1 MDISTEPHD
10 SGKYV
15 IDETADTPAAGGLFG
30 SVKKGTS
37 IEHKRE
43 NVRGQVAYI
52 FGATLVGIIVI
63 GALGW
68 LVAKAPLHE
77 WASFSAPIVTMIA
90 VMAGYY
96 YGQGRES

>member
-1 MDISTEPHD
+1 MSSYEGED
-10 SGKYV
+10 GL
-15 IDETADTPAAGGLFG
+15 IDESADVPAVGGLFD
-30 SVKKGTS
+30 SVKKGAS

-43 NVRGQVAYI
+43 NVRGRVAYI
-52 FGATLVGIIVI
+52 FGGVLVSIIVV

-68 LVAKAPLHE
+68 LVVKAPLHE
-77 WASFSAPIVTMIA
+77 WASFTAPIVTMIA

>member
-1 MDISTEPHD
+1 MDALAEPHD
-10 SGKYV
+10 SGKDV
-15 IDETADTPAAGGLFG
+15 IDETADTPATGGLFD
-30 SVKKGTS
+30 SVKKGGS

-43 NVRGQVAYI
+43 NVRGQVAHI
-52 FGATLVGIIVI
+52 FGAALVIIIII

-68 LVAKAPLHE
+68 LVVKAPLHE
-77 WASFSAPIVTMIA
+77 WSSFTAPIVTMIA

>member
-1 MDISTEPHD
+1 MDALTEPHAN
-10 SGKYV
+10 GKYE
-15 IDETADTPAAGGLFG
+15 ITEDAPATGGLFD
-30 SVKKGTS
+30 SVKKGGS

-43 NVRGQVAYI
+43 NVRGRVAYI
-52 FGATLVGIIVI
+52 FGATLVSIIVV

-68 LVAKAPLHE
+68 LVVKAPLHE
-77 WASFSAPIVTMIA
+77 WASFTAPIVTMIA